1 MDTVAISF
9 ELMSYRDISV
19 AGIAFK
25 RQVPTKVT
33 YLNEE
38 LHSAI
43 VRGHLDIPEIEDFF
57 TKTPAEKIAILA
69 ELTAGGKSPFLK
81 FGEKQPR
88 EIPPPVDIKYIAEEP
103 NPPIVIPYEPP
114 MVVEAIKPNGDV
126 LAGTGIPSKFIAV
139 ASQPDLELYLA
150 AYNVAEGQ
158 DPLTIPAGTETGEGS
173 YSFDINLA
181 NDDTIR
187 IFFGATLLDHPA
199 GTKITDI
206 YNIALTI
213 QDDTSEANFNL
224 VSTTAAQAYNWQS
237 VEDQDYVLTDSST
250 NAGKT
255 SSQNVTQIA
264 YLQTAGLL
272 DSTVLAGSYL
282 ATIVATKISD
292 STSFGMDITIE
303 AA

>member
-19 AGIAFK
+19 AGITFK

-57 TKTPAEKIAILA
+57 IKTPAEKIAVLA

-88 EIPPPVDIKYIAEEP
+88 EIPPPVDLKYFAEEP
-103 NPPIVIPYEPP
+103 TTPVIPYTPP
-114 MVVEAIKPNGDV
+114 MVVEAIKSNGDV

-139 ASQPDLELYLA
+139 AKQPDLELYLA

-158 DPLTIPAGTETGEGS
+158 DPLTIPAGTDNGDGS
-173 YSFDINLA
+173 YAFNIDLA
-181 NDDTIR
+181 NDDSIR

-237 VEDQDYVLTDSST
+237 VEDQDYILTDSST

-292 STSFGMDITIE
+292 STSVGMDITIE